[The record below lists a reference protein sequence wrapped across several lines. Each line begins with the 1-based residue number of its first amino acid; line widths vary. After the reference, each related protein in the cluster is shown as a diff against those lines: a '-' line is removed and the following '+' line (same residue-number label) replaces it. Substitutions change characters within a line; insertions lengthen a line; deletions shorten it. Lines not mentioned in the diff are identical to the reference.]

1 MPWRWCLWLSFAAAM
16 RIVQEDAF
24 PSNCTAGT
32 LHLAGR
38 YKVAS
43 VVTIHESCH
52 IVAAQAVVLSDAA
65 LLFKQDV
72 FFQGSIH
79 FVGSDRAAPRC
90 VEVEGKASID
100 EATLTFEACGNV
112 AVEDGGGIY
121 VEKDLAISNSE
132 ITFQHCRA
140 EVGGGAFIG
149 GALTSRA
156 SKISVF
162 SCHAAGGGGGLFVS
176 KDMSLDASSRISFE
190 SCSAAEGEGGG
201 LNILHGNLSIGAGS
215 NMSFKNCSA
224 VAGGGIFMASPQCH
238 LEQGGSINMSDCRAT
253 HSKGGGAVLHD
264 LTQAE
269 TAEFNCHRCEAS
281 YGGGGFSASG
291 KVILLGSSNFED
303 CDASDGRRGA
313 FTGTSVDVMG
323 KVNTRNTS
331 AMDGGAICTMKTFK
345 INGGEVRIRQSR
357 ATHGGAVM
365 ALSLKLMKGLLQTQD
380 TKAKDG
386 GGSIHVQVQV
396 LQVSG
401 RLVISNTT
409 ATSGGA
415 IQSPWLVQKGGSI
428 SVSNSAAKQIR
439 MNHLVQAHA
448 GAFALAGG
456 IAQAEPGEIVIR
468 HSSSEGDG
476 GAVTAHMILSHG
488 KLSVSDSLAAREGG
502 GIKVIP
508 FFQVGNVAQ
517 TKTRLLR
524 DVAGLQNLAVRK
536 FGVPL
541 KQSIARVSMLLGNTT
556 FENCRAQIGGAI
568 SSGGTLKLGQVM
580 FSNCSA
586 SSIQGG
592 AALVAK
598 NAHFMHSFE
607 ARNCSTPKGSVLTAS
622 RELWMKNATFQNC
635 SSPQV
640 AAAHIVTQRVVVE
653 GSGAALLGVDRH
665 VEALEC
671 DNGFEGYVDE
681 YGTNCRRCANGY
693 FQLQGGP
700 KIVNGTIDGHLCV
713 KVPQQTREA
722 TAEKVRLRRGYMV
735 QDSNISLSLHCPN
748 EMACPGGRITRSG
761 FGKMCEIGYQ
771 GPGCVNCAQT
781 HGRGS
786 GDPFT
791 CSRCAT
797 STVRKVAEWTIYIL
811 EQTLVFAISAS
822 GVIFAGEESYES
834 TIYSNQLMS
843 YVMVSLPVLR
853 QLQNSKSFKTLAS
866 YVQEVIEGIS
876 IPVDGMLP
884 MASVV
889 RGSLQNVCLIMWGF
903 PKRSMV
909 GMRSSCCWPC
919 L

>member
-1 MPWRWCLWLSFAAAM
+1 M

-90 VEVEGKASID
+90 VEVEGNASID

-303 CDASDGRRGA
+303 CDASDGRGGA

-386 GGSIHVQVQV
+386 GGSIHVRVQV

-508 FFQVGNVAQ
+508 FLQVGNVAQ

-568 SSGGTLKLGQVM
+568 SSGGHVFKLLCIQH
-580 FSNCSA
+580 SRRSCSDCKEC
-586 SSIQGG
+586 
-592 AALVAK
+592 ALHAFV
-598 NAHFMHSFE
+598 
-607 ARNCSTPKGSVLTAS
+607 
-622 RELWMKNATFQNC
+622 
-635 SSPQV
+635 
-640 AAAHIVTQRVVVE
+640 
-653 GSGAALLGVDRH
+653 
-665 VEALEC
+665 
-671 DNGFEGYVDE
+671 
-681 YGTNCRRCANGY
+681 
-693 FQLQGGP
+693 
-700 KIVNGTIDGHLCV
+700 
-713 KVPQQTREA
+713 
-722 TAEKVRLRRGYMV
+722 
-735 QDSNISLSLHCPN
+735 
-748 EMACPGGRITRSG
+748 
-761 FGKMCEIGYQ
+761 
-771 GPGCVNCAQT
+771 
-781 HGRGS
+781 
-786 GDPFT
+786 
-791 CSRCAT
+791 
-797 STVRKVAEWTIYIL
+797 
-811 EQTLVFAISAS
+811 
-822 GVIFAGEESYES
+822 
-834 TIYSNQLMS
+834 
-843 YVMVSLPVLR
+843 
-853 QLQNSKSFKTLAS
+853 
-866 YVQEVIEGIS
+866 
-876 IPVDGMLP
+876 
-884 MASVV
+884 
-889 RGSLQNVCLIMWGF
+889 
-903 PKRSMV
+903 
-909 GMRSSCCWPC
+909 
-919 L
+919 

>member
-1 MPWRWCLWLSFAAAM
+1 M

-65 LLFKQDV
+65 LIFKQDV

-415 IQSPWLVQKGGSI
+415 IQSPCW
-428 SVSNSAAKQIR
+428 
-439 MNHLVQAHA
+439 
-448 GAFALAGG
+448 
-456 IAQAEPGEIVIR
+456 
-468 HSSSEGDG
+468 
-476 GAVTAHMILSHG
+476 
-488 KLSVSDSLAAREGG
+488 
-502 GIKVIP
+502 
-508 FFQVGNVAQ
+508 
-517 TKTRLLR
+517 
-524 DVAGLQNLAVRK
+524 
-536 FGVPL
+536 
-541 KQSIARVSMLLGNTT
+541 
-556 FENCRAQIGGAI
+556 CR
-568 SSGGTLKLGQVM
+568 
-580 FSNCSA
+580 
-586 SSIQGG
+586 
-592 AALVAK
+592 
-598 NAHFMHSFE
+598 
-607 ARNCSTPKGSVLTAS
+607 R
-622 RELWMKNATFQNC
+622 
-635 SSPQV
+635 
-640 AAAHIVTQRVVVE
+640 
-653 GSGAALLGVDRH
+653 
-665 VEALEC
+665 VEA
-671 DNGFEGYVDE
+671 
-681 YGTNCRRCANGY
+681 
-693 FQLQGGP
+693 
-700 KIVNGTIDGHLCV
+700 
-713 KVPQQTREA
+713 
-722 TAEKVRLRRGYMV
+722 
-735 QDSNISLSLHCPN
+735 SLSP
-748 EMACPGGRITRSG
+748 
-761 FGKMCEIGYQ
+761 
-771 GPGCVNCAQT
+771 
-781 HGRGS
+781 
-786 GDPFT
+786 
-791 CSRCAT
+791 
-797 STVRKVAEWTIYIL
+797 TVR
-811 EQTLVFAISAS
+811 Q
-822 GVIFAGEESYES
+822 
-834 TIYSNQLMS
+834 
-843 YVMVSLPVLR
+843 
-853 QLQNSKSFKTLAS
+853 SKS
-866 YVQEVIEGIS
+866 E
-876 IPVDGMLP
+876 
-884 MASVV
+884 
-889 RGSLQNVCLIMWGF
+889 
-903 PKRSMV
+903 
-909 GMRSSCCWPC
+909 
-919 L
+919 